1 MVKAVG
7 GIHKRR
13 ENGSAVT
20 LYLFPTPPSISA
32 ANHGQQRSPR
42 RSPSSPVRPGAPR
55 TAAGSKTSLPAM
67 SDSVLAA
74 SDTLPSFHTAHG
86 LLSPEVVM
94 RIADTHGDEL
104 EQGAPLHKF
113 LKTYKSH
120 GPMAC
125 LPMLSDPCVLPELTR
140 AMREIA

>member
-1 MVKAVG
+1 
-7 GIHKRR
+7 
-13 ENGSAVT
+13 
-20 LYLFPTPPSISA
+20 
-32 ANHGQQRSPR
+32 
-42 RSPSSPVRPGAPR
+42 
-55 TAAGSKTSLPAM
+55 M

-86 LLSPEVVM
+86 LLSPEVVT
-94 RIADTHGDEL
+94 RIADANDL
-104 EQGAPLHKF
+104 EEGGVLHRF
-113 LKTYKSH
+113 LKTYKRS